1 MQLNVEAIKP
11 VKNEEVN
18 GSSGGILDGI
28 LSKKQD
34 IEISDQKTAAVEKSG
49 LLASLLEKKE
59 QVPPLV
65 NGANAAH
72 EPLNEYKKMN
82 GKRPASAEPVEEIA
96 PKKAL
101 MEANGVIP
109 EGSSISTTAGGQKII
124 TTPDG
129 KQMIVKTAPNG
140 TQVVVGT
147 MEPVEAVEAA
157 KPLVNGHN
165 GNGTASNSSSPGSPS
180 SNSTSPVT
188 SSAAASTPSTSS
200 STVTTTSASG
210 SNSSLTVT
218 SVPKPN
224 PNLPFLC
231 EWQGC
236 QLAFKTPKEVEKHA
250 ISTHCPL
257 GSDDIPCLWH
267 RCDAMK
273 RKRFSLMTHLQD
285 RHCHPQV
292 NIVTLSSFLCPL

>member
-1 MQLNVEAIKP
+1 MK
-11 VKNEEVN
+11 KDEVN

-28 LSKKQD
+28 LSKKQVAD
-34 IEISDQKTAAVEKSG
+34 EISDQKTAVEKSG

-65 NGANAAH
+65 NGATGGNNGPH
-72 EPLNEYKKMN
+72 DPTVNEYKKMN
-82 GKRPASAEPVEEIA
+82 GKRPASTEPIEEIA

-101 MEANGVIP
+101 LEANGVIP
-109 EGSSISTTAGGQKII
+109 EGSSISTTAGGQKVI

-147 MEPVEAVEAA
+147 METVEASKPEVA
-157 KPLVNGHN
+157 KPLVNGHNN

-188 SSAAASTPSTSS
+188 SSAAPVTPSTSS
-200 STVTTTSASG
+200 PTATTSSST

-236 QLAFKTPKEVEKHA
+236 QKAFKTPKEVEKHA
-250 ISTHCPL
+250 ISTHCPV

-267 RCDAMK
+267 RCDSMK

-292 NIVTLSSFLCPL
+292 

>member
-1 MQLNVEAIKP
+1 MQLNVEPIKP

-101 MEANGVIP
+101 MEANGVLP
-109 EGSSISTTAGGQKII
+109 
-124 TTPDG
+124 
-129 KQMIVKTAPNG
+129 
-140 TQVVVGT
+140 
-147 MEPVEAVEAA
+147 
-157 KPLVNGHN
+157 
-165 GNGTASNSSSPGSPS
+165 
-180 SNSTSPVT
+180 
-188 SSAAASTPSTSS
+188 PSTS
-200 STVTTTSASG
+200 TTPS
-210 SNSSLTVT
+210 
-218 SVPKPN
+218 P
-224 PNLPFLC
+224 
-231 EWQGC
+231 
-236 QLAFKTPKEVEKHA
+236 
-250 ISTHCPL
+250 
-257 GSDDIPCLWH
+257 
-267 RCDAMK
+267 
-273 RKRFSLMTHLQD
+273 
-285 RHCHPQV
+285 
-292 NIVTLSSFLCPL
+292 